1 MNKIINAIKKE
12 WDVVYNKGA
21 FHIFLGSFLTKF
33 VAFFGS
39 VFIVRV
45 LSKTEFGTLGYVEN
59 LFSYIYIFA
68 GMGLT
73 YALFRYVVL
82 AKSIDEKYLYY
93 KYVIKKSTIYNILLV
108 LLAVIIN
115 FIYPHPAKFSS
126 ARWLIPILL
135 LSLPFHSLTD
145 SNVATFRAMF
155 SNKRYAIASFALA
168 FVLILTKY
176 ILANV
181 WGVKGAIA
189 SSVIIY
195 VFFMLLYGFI
205 IKKSYFY
212 HQNMSH
218 TLSKSDQKIVDKY
231 SIQYMITNSIWAIFM
246 LNDIFLL
253 GQFTGDPTIIANYK
267 IAYVLPANL
276 SIISSSI
283 GIFVAPYFVR
293 NEKNYRW
300 IRKTYKKTFLI
311 TVTLIG
317 FVTLLLFIFAKPII
331 VLLYGEQYAT
341 VAPLMRILLVAAFI
355 NCAIRYTNA
364 NLLAA
369 MGQIKYNLIISII
382 GILLQIIINLNI
394 IPRYG
399 AFGLAYTSIAVYFIM
414 SIMLIIVFFKKY
426 QIIKYKKDK

>member
-1 MNKIINAIKKE
+1 MNKIRNTIKKE
-12 WDVVYNKGA
+12 WDIVYSKGA

-93 KYVIKKSTIYNILLV
+93 NYVIKKSTIYNILLV
-108 LLAVIIN
+108 LLAVI
-115 FIYPHPAKFSS
+115 FSLIYPHPDKFSS
-126 ARWLIPILL
+126 ARWLMPVLL

-155 SNKRYAIASFALA
+155 SNKRYAIASFSLA

-181 WGVKGAIA
+181 WGVKGAVV
-189 SSVIIY
+189 SSVVVY
-195 VFFMLLYGFI
+195 AFFMIFYGFI
-205 IKKSYFY
+205 IKRSYFY
-212 HQNMSH
+212 HRNMPN
-218 TLSKSDQKIVDKY
+218 TLSKSNKRIVDQY

-293 NEKNYRW
+293 NEKNYHW

-317 FVTLLLFIFAKPII
+317 LVSLLLFIFAKPIV

-382 GILLQIIINLNI
+382 GVLLQIFINITI
-394 IPRYG
+394 IPKYG
-399 AFGLAYTSIAVYFIM
+399 AFGLAYTSIIVYFMM
-414 SIMLIIVFFKKY
+414 SAMLTFVFFKKY
-426 QIIKYKKDK
+426 KIINFKKYK